1 MEGAQRNVRAGSRS
15 VAGGRLAEGQSH
27 SCNDDYAKPD
37 FGAGSLFTGD
47 AARPGSPRRLQFDAS
62 AKLSVLGG
70 SFGAWGKILP
80 RSLQAGGAAD
90 RPRSLLYRGKR
101 SHADTVSQGLW
112 PPDAHFADP
121 FRRFGTATNNE
132 GHCSRGF

>member
-1 MEGAQRNVRAGSRS
+1 MEAAQRNLRAGSRRA
-15 VAGGRLAEGQSH
+15 AGGRLPEEQIP

-37 FGAGSLFTGD
+37 FGAGSLFAGD
-47 AARPGSPRRLQFDAS
+47 AARLGSARRLQFDAS

-70 SFGAWGKILP
+70 SFDAWGKILP
-80 RSLQAGGAAD
+80 RRLQAGGAAD

-112 PPDAHFADP
+112 PRDATFADP
-121 FRRFGTATNNE
+121 F
-132 GHCSRGF
+132 

>member
-1 MEGAQRNVRAGSRS
+1 MEAAQRNLRAGSRRA
-15 VAGGRLAEGQSH
+15 AGGRLAEGQSH

-37 FGAGSLFTGD
+37 FGAGSLFAGD
-47 AARPGSPRRLQFDAS
+47 TARPRSPRRLQFDAS

-80 RSLQAGGAAD
+80 RRLQAGSAAD
-90 RPRSLLYRGKR
+90 RPLALLYRGQR

-112 PPDAHFADP
+112 PPDKHFANP
-121 FRRFGTATNNE
+121 F
-132 GHCSRGF
+132 